1 MLRSTPTPPT
11 SLEPQLQAPDAQV
24 QAALNGLTL
33 ELVDSLFHDARNP
46 LNAIAIH
53 LEVLTE
59 KMRGIEAAAK
69 AESNLRAI
77 RDQVTRVG
85 AILKSFSEFLVSKK
99 RGEATLRFSDLVSQS
114 LEVLGYEF
122 RRKSILLRS
131 SIEPNLSI
139 RAEDRSCA
147 GLLVLWPL
155 FRAIRRAPPS
165 SQVQVKVQ
173 AANAM
178 LEFTVI
184 DAAPGIEGSSE
195 DTGAIDAVCR
205 QNGGSLSLS
214 GKVCFLSLPLLQ
226 LS

>member
-1 MLRSTPTPPT
+1 
-11 SLEPQLQAPDAQV
+11 V
-24 QAALNGLTL
+24 ALDGLKIQ
-33 ELVDSLFHDARNP
+33 LVDSLFHDARNP

-59 KMRGIEAAAK
+59 KIRGTEAATK
-69 AESNLRAI
+69 TESNLRAI
-77 RDQVTRVG
+77 RDQVTRVS
-85 AILKSFSEFLVSKK
+85 AILRSFSEFLLLKK
-99 RGEATLRFSDLVSQS
+99 HGEATLRFSDLVSQS

-122 RRKSILLRS
+122 RRKGILLRS
-131 SIEPNLSI
+131 SIEPNLSV

-173 AANAM
+173 AM
-178 LEFTVI
+178 DTMVEFTVI
-184 DAAPGIEGSSE
+184 DSAPGAEGISE

-205 QNGGSLSLS
+205 QNGGSLNVC
-214 GKVCFLSLPLLQ
+214 GKVCSLSLPLLQ